1 MDQLLWYLFA
11 GTRGGLNRLRLV
23 ELIHERPY
31 NAHQLS
37 ELTGL
42 DYRTTRHH
50 LGVLIRHHS
59 LVNPAP
65 DSYGSLYFLS
75 GLVQAEWA
83 TVVEIKRHLASASGA
98 SKGRGVGT
106 RRARVTSMRAQGT
119 GTNESGTDSGKPP

>member
-1 MDQLLWYLFA
+1 MDQILWYLFA

-37 ELTGL
+37 EHTGL

-50 LGVLIRHHS
+50 LGVLIRHHI
-59 LVNPAP
+59 LVNPTP

-83 TVVEIKRHLASASGA
+83 TVVEIKRRVAPTYGA
-98 SKGRGVGT
+98 SKGQGVVAG
-106 RRARVTSMRAQGT
+106 RARAASASVQGS
-119 GTNESGTDSGKPP
+119 GSNESGTDSGKPP